1 MQTTAVAT
9 ASDIAMS
16 SFPGNKALKRGAWV
30 IQNLPSHSG
39 VEFRICHLCSQI
51 SCTVSS
57 CDVTEDFENQIPY
70 DQPVTLLVFGLQG
83 QTRFRFAD
91 GSAECVVREGDVWLI
106 NTVGA
111 PIQRHTPGRTHARMA
126 VLKYSTARINEAF
139 TEEDDIH
146 QLLDQNRI
154 VRLARQQPLDKRVAR
169 IMDNPMQSPSSR
181 ILAEAKALE
190 ILAHWVTTADSSNL
204 HHDGQ
209 PDDEPSPRSQAL
221 KQVIA
226 HLISD
231 LTRAPSLQD
240 LARASGISHTCLNRH
255 FRKQYG
261 MTVFEWFRAHKLERA
276 QKYLADEQRSIT
288 DIAHQCG
295 FSSAS
300 HFGQCFK
307 KQYGC
312 SPAQYREQ
320 QGPSE

>member
-1 MQTTAVAT
+1 MQTTVT

-30 IQNLPSHSG
+30 IQNLPSG

-51 SCTVSS
+51 SCTISS
-57 CDVTEDFENQIPY
+57 CDVSEGFENRIPY
-70 DQPVTLLVFGLQG
+70 DQAVTLLVFGLQG

-106 NTVGA
+106 NTVGET
-111 PIQRHTPGRTHARMA
+111 IERYTPGRTLARMA
-126 VLKYSTARINEAF
+126 VLKYSTYRINEAF

-154 VRLARQQPLDKRVAR
+154 VRLARQQPLDSRVAR
-169 IMDNPMQSPSSR
+169 IMDNPMHSPSSR
-181 ILAEAKALE
+181 ILAEARALE
-190 ILAHWVTTADSSNL
+190 ILAHWVTAADTSNKRCETSL
-204 HHDGQ
+204 EDC
-209 PDDEPSPRSQAL
+209 PSPRSQAL
-221 KQVIA
+221 KQVIS

-231 LTRAPSLQD
+231 LTQSPSLQD
-240 LARASGISHTCLNRH
+240 LARATGISHTCLNRH

-276 QKYLADEQRSIT
+276 QQYLADEQRSIT

-307 KQYGC
+307 KQFGC
-312 SPAQYREQ
+312 SPKQYREQ
-320 QGPSE
+320 L